1 MNISA
6 PFIKR
11 PVATSLLSIG
21 LFAFG
26 ALAFPFLPV
35 ATLPEV
41 EYPTITVSA
50 QLPGASPE
58 TMASAVATPLERMF
72 GRIAGVTQMTSLSQ
86 LGNTNITMQFDLNR
100 SADDA
105 ARDVQAA
112 INASRGQLPANLPTN
127 PQWRKVNPAEIDA
140 MTISLTSPTATT
152 PQLYDVA
159 NSILAQK
166 IAQVPGVGQVTVG
179 GSSLPGVRAEVN
191 PLQLTQLGVGM
202 DQVRA
207 ALASANADM
216 PKGQL
221 ADGSHTILLDNNDQL
236 FQAKD
241 YGRLIIAYRNG
252 APVRLSD
259 VATVIDG
266 QEDIRNAGYV
276 DGKPAVIVQMYR
288 QPTAN
293 LIDVTERV
301 EKLMPLLQ
309 ASVPPSIHLDIT
321 EERIMMIRASVRDVE
336 LTLVLSVLLVIGVV
350 FAFLGSAWATFI
362 PSVVVPLSLVGT
374 FGVMYL
380 LGYSIDNLSMM
391 ALTIST
397 GFVVDD
403 AIVVIE
409 NISRYLERGFS
420 AQQAAFEGAREV
432 GFTVLSMSTSLIA
445 VFIPILLMQGIVG
458 RVFREFAITLSL
470 TVVFSMV
477 ISLTTTPAM
486 CAKFLKPEKGR
497 KQGWVARASDT
508 WSKWLNDRYA
518 ASLRFVLR
526 HQRVVLGVALGT
538 VGLAVYLYV
547 VIPKGFFPQQDTGRI
562 NGNARAS
569 EDTSFQTMQDR
580 VQRYL
585 AIMKADPAVRIVS
598 GFVRSSNTAYISISL
613 YPLEQRKVSVPQ
625 VMARL
630 RPKLA
635 TVPGATCTLTPQ
647 QDVQLG
653 GRSSSAQ
660 FQYTLQGDNVPDLL
674 TWAPIVEQ
682 RLKKVPELQ
691 DVQTDLQSKAL
702 KAGLV
707 IDRDT
712 ASRLGLT
719 PKEIDSVLYD
729 AFGQRQ
735 VSTMYKGL
743 NQYHVVMEVAQPFQ
757 QSPDALKNI
766 YVQSR
771 TGQEVP
777 ISAFTHFESSMTSL
791 TVAHQ
796 GQFPAIT
803 LTFNLAPNVT
813 LGQAVVAVQDALHTM
828 VFPPTIHPSFQGTA
842 QAFQDS
848 LSSEPY
854 LILAALVTVYI
865 VLGILYEN
873 YVHPITI
880 LSTLPSAGVGALL
893 ALLAFHTELSI
904 IALIA
909 IVLLIGIVKK
919 NAILMIDVAIDLE
932 RTESLS
938 PEDSIYRASVLRFR
952 PIMMT
957 TMAAMFGAL
966 PIALGGG
973 NGSELRRPLGIAI
986 VGGLLISQM
995 LTLYTTPVV
1004 YIYMDRFR
1012 AWISGGKALRPLE
1025 DRRLERL
1032 EQSHVSSAQSAVSLK
1047 TGHGQPISAN
1057 PSAD

>member
-21 LFAFG
+21 LFVFG

-50 QLPGASPE
+50 TLPGASPE

-72 GRIAGVTQMTSLSQ
+72 GRIAGITQMTSLSQ
-86 LGNTNITMQFDLNR
+86 LSSTSITIQFDLNR
-100 SADDA
+100 NADDA

-112 INASRGQLPANLPTN
+112 INASRGQLPPNLPTN
-127 PQWRKVNPAEIDA
+127 PSWRKVNPAEVDIV
-140 MTISLTSPTATT
+140 TISLTSPTATT

-166 IAQVPGVGQVTVG
+166 ISQIPGVGQVNVG

-202 DQVRA
+202 DQVRSALGA
-207 ALASANADM
+207 ANTDM
-216 PKGQL
+216 PKGAL
-221 ADGSHTILLDNNDQL
+221 SDGAHTILLENNDQL
-236 FQAKD
+236 FLAKD

-259 VATVIDG
+259 VATVVDS
-266 QEDIRNAGYV
+266 QEDLHQAGFV
-276 DGKPAVIVQMYR
+276 DGKPAVIVELYR

-293 LIDVTERV
+293 IIDVTERV
-301 EKLMPLLQ
+301 ERLMPLLQ

-321 EERIMMIRASVRDVE
+321 EERIMMIRSSVRDVE
-336 LTLVLSVLLVIGVV
+336 LSLVLSVFLVIGVV
-350 FAFLGSAWATFI
+350 FLFLGSIWATLI

-420 AQQAAFEGAREV
+420 PQEAAFEGAREV

-445 VFIPILLMQGIVG
+445 VFLPILLMQGIVG
-458 RVFREFAITLSL
+458 RIFREFAITLSL
-470 TVVFSMV
+470 AVVFSMV

-486 CAKFLKPEKGR
+486 CAKFLKAER
-497 KQGWVARASDT
+497 DRRRGWLARACDA

-518 ASLRFVLR
+518 VSLRFVLR
-526 HQRVVLGVALGT
+526 HQRVVLGVAIGT
-538 VGLAVYLYV
+538 VCLAVYLYII
-547 VIPKGFFPQQDTGRI
+547 IPKGFFPLQDTGRI
-562 NGNARAS
+562 NANARAS

-580 VQRYL
+580 VQQYL
-585 AIMKADPAVRIVS
+585 AIIKADPAVRIVS

-613 YPLEQRKVSVPQ
+613 KPLEQRRVSVTQ
-625 VMARL
+625 VMNRL

-635 TVPGATCTLTPQ
+635 TVPGATCFMTPQ
-647 QDVQLG
+647 QDVQIG
-653 GRSSSAQ
+653 GRSGNAQ
-660 FQYTLQGDNVPDLL
+660 FQYTLQGDNFQDLL
-674 TWAPIVEQ
+674 AWAPLVEQ
-682 RLKKVPELQ
+682 KLKKVPELQ
-691 DVQTDLQSKAL
+691 DVNSDLQSRAL

-719 PKEIDSVLYD
+719 PQAIDNALYD

-743 NQYHVVMEVAQPFQ
+743 NQYHVVMEVAQPLQ
-757 QSPDALKNI
+757 QSPDALKDL
-766 YVQSR
+766 YVQSN
-771 TGQEVP
+771 TGQEIP
-777 ISAFTHFESSMTSL
+777 LSAFSHFESSMTSL

-813 LGQAVVAVQDALHTM
+813 LGQAVVAVQNALNTM
-828 VFPPTIHPSFQGTA
+828 VVPGTIHPSFQGTA
-842 QAFQDS
+842 QVFQDS

-893 ALLAFHTELSI
+893 ALLAFRIELSI

-932 RTESLS
+932 RTEDLG
-938 PEDSIYRASVLRFR
+938 PQDSIYRASVLRFR

-957 TMAAMFGAL
+957 TLAAMFGAL

-1012 AWISGGKALRPLE
+1012 AWMSGGKALRPLE
-1025 DRRLERL
+1025 DRRLEP
-1032 EQSHVSSAQSAVSLK
+1032 QPIGAGSGVSLK
-1047 TGHGQPISAN
+1047 AELGQPVSGN
-1057 PSAD
+1057 PTAD